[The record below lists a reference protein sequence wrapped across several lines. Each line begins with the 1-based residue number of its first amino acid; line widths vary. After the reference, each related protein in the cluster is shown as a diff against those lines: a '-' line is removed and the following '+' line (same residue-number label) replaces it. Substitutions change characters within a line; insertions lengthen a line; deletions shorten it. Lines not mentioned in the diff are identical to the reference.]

1 MVGEN
6 IIFLRKR
13 NGLTQEAL
21 SEKINVSRQT
31 VAKWERGESEP
42 DCSSLMRLSSLF
54 DVTIDALVGNVD
66 EDQKVVGVAPKGKY
80 FCGMTKIGEDGSVV
94 LPKKA
99 LELFSLSIGNELAI
113 LGDEERG
120 FALVPKKQIVDMFS
134 LIEKDVE

>member
-80 FCGMTKIGEDGSVV
+80 FFGMTKIGEDGSVV

-99 LELFSLSIGNELAI
+99 LELFSLSIGNEVAI
-113 LGDEERG
+113 LGDEDRG
-120 FALVPKKQIVDMFS
+120 FALVPKKRIVDMFS

>member
-54 DVTIDALVGNVD
+54 DVTIDALG
-66 EDQKVVGVAPKGKY
+66 ETW
-80 FCGMTKIGEDGSVV
+80 TKTRRWLESPPRESISSV
-94 LPKKA
+94 
-99 LELFSLSIGNELAI
+99 
-113 LGDEERG
+113 
-120 FALVPKKQIVDMFS
+120 
-134 LIEKDVE
+134 

>member
-21 SEKINVSRQT
+21 SERINVSRQT

-42 DCSSLMRLSSLF
+42 DCSSLMRLASLF
-54 DVTIDALVGNVD
+54 DVTIDSLVGNVE
-66 EDQKVVGVAPKGKY
+66 EDQKIVGVAPKGQY
-80 FCGMTKIGEDGSVV
+80 FFAHATIREDGSVV

-99 LELFSLSIGNELAI
+99 LEVFQLSSGSQVAI
-113 LGDEERG
+113 LADEDRG
-120 FALVPKKQIVDMFS
+120 FALVPKKQITDMYS
-134 LIEKDVE
+134 LMGNN

>member
-54 DVTIDALVGNVD
+54 DVTIDALVGNVE
-66 EDQKVVGVAPKGKY
+66 EDQKIIGVAPKGKY
-80 FCGMTKIGEDGSVV
+80 FFGMAKIGEDGSVV

-99 LELFSLSIGNELAI
+99 LDVFNLKPGNELAI
-113 LGDEERG
+113 LGDEDRG
-120 FALVPKKQIVDMFS
+120 FALVPKKQITDMFS
-134 LIEKDVE
+134 LVDKL

>member
-21 SEKINVSRQT
+21 SDRINVSRQT

-54 DVTIDALVGNVD
+54 NVTIDSLVGNVED
-66 EDQKVVGVAPKGKY
+66 DQKIIGVAPKGKY
-80 FCGMTKIGEDGSVV
+80 FFGMAKIGEDGSVV
-94 LPKKA
+94 LPQKA
-99 LELFSLSIGNELAI
+99 LDVFCLKAGSELAI

-120 FALVPKKQIVDMFS
+120 FALVPKKQITDMFS
-134 LIEKDVE
+134 LVDGEN